1 MSKKDIPFDLKKVN
15 EIVKDFPTPFHI
27 YSEEKIRKTCRNL
40 NSAFSFAPGFKN
52 FFAVKATP
60 NPYILE
66 ILKEEGL
73 GADCSSANEII
84 LSKAVGFKGKEMVF
98 TSNNTTIADYKLALD
113 AGALINFDDLSH
125 LEIFS
130 SNFDFPEMVSCRYNP
145 GTAKE
150 GNVIIGKPEEAKFGF
165 TKDQLMIAYRELK
178 EKGVKSLALHAM
190 VASNELN
197 EDYFADTAR
206 MLFTLVAEIK
216 QELGIEIE
224 LVNLG
229 GGLGIP
235 YKLEDK
241 PIDLVELGGLIEK
254 MYNDIIVP
262 LNLAKSLNIVME
274 NGRFITGPNGYLV
287 TQCINHKNIY
297 KNYVGVD
304 ATMSNLMR
312 PGMYG
317 AYHHISVLGKEGA
330 STETVDVVG
339 SLCENNDKFAIDREL
354 PKTERGDYL
363 VIHDSGAHGHSMGFQ
378 YNAKLR
384 SAELLLKKDGNVQ
397 LIRRAETKSDYFG
410 TLDFGKYSDLAS

>member
-1 MSKKDIPFDLKKVN
+1 MSEKEIPFNLEKVKDI
-15 EIVKDFPTPFHI
+15 VKSHPTPFHI
-27 YSEEKIRKTCRNL
+27 YSEEKIRETCRDL
-40 NSAFSFAPGFKN
+40 YSAFSFAPRFKN

-66 ILKEEGL
+66 VIKSEGL

-84 LSKAVGFKGKEMVF
+84 LSQAVGFKGSDMVF
-98 TSNNTTIADYKLALD
+98 TSNNTKLSEYKLALD
-113 AGALINFDDLSH
+113 SGALINFDDLTH

-130 SNFDFPEMVSCRYNP
+130 TKFDFPEMVSCRYNP
-145 GTAKE
+145 GLAKQ

-165 TKDQLMIAYRELK
+165 TKEQLMIAYKELK
-178 EKGVKSLALHAM
+178 AKGVKSFGLHAM

-197 EDYFADTAR
+197 EDYFADTAK
-206 MLFTLVAEIK
+206 MLFGLVSEIK
-216 QELGIEIE
+216 KELEIEIE

-229 GGLGIP
+229 GGIGIP
-235 YKLEDK
+235 YKPEDK
-241 PIDLVELGGLIEK
+241 AINLIELGRLIEK

-262 LNLAKSLNIVME
+262 LNLDKPLNIVME
-274 NGRFITGPNGYLV
+274 NGRFITGPSGYLV
-287 TQCINHKNIY
+287 TKCINHKNIY

-304 ATMSNLMR
+304 ATMSDLMR

-317 AYHHISVLGKEGA
+317 AYHHISVLGKDGQA
-330 STETVDVVG
+330 TETVDVVG
-339 SLCENNDKFAIDREL
+339 SLCENNDKFAIDRDI

-384 SAELLLKKDGNVQ
+384 SAEILLKEDGNVE
-397 LIRRAETKSDYFG
+397 LIRRAETKNDYFG
-410 TLDFGKYSDLAS
+410 TLDFGKYKSLLS